1 MRLTFKDTDSTT
13 GDYSEI
19 CSKKVIQS
27 SWFDIIGEYWIFLFT
42 NLTKHLHTSFK
53 ILPPTIKQLFFY
65 QKKTPLQIFAS
76 IMISEMSLMSTLLCS
91 NYFMVFYTIVKSALL
106 VGDSKNEK
114 IQNFFISS
122 KISKSLWYDKTPI
135 ICYKF
140 IHRKVLHLWD
150 YKECLKTTHFNCCL
164 FADMI
169 YSLELRLRQMMDYIE
184 SIIFP
189 DTGWL
194 YLIFENTMK
203 SWFMNCADCL
213 SSNGN
218 WLLNILIN
226 WWMANI

>member
-1 MRLTFKDTDSTT
+1 M
-13 GDYSEI
+13 
-19 CSKKVIQS
+19 IQS

-150 YKECLKTTHFNCCL
+150 YKECPKQRISIVVYLPTWFIHLNFDWDKWWITLN
-164 FADMI
+164 
-169 YSLELRLRQMMDYIE
+169 RLYFQIQGDYIWYLR
-184 SIIFP
+184 IRWNLDLWIVLIVCHQMAIDYWIF
-189 DTGWL
+189 
-194 YLIFENTMK
+194 
-203 SWFMNCADCL
+203 
-213 SSNGN
+213 
-218 WLLNILIN
+218 
-226 WWMANI
+226 